1 MKVTRLQKKKKG
13 ERDKIIIL
21 YKSLGRKERRN
32 KIIEIKEIKERRE
45 NNPFR

>member
-1 MKVTRLQKKKKG
+1 MISVTPYESHSITEKKK
-13 ERDKIIIL
+13 EREIKW
-21 YKSLGRKERRN
+21 KERRN

>member
-1 MKVTRLQKKKKG
+1 MKVTRLQKKKKR
-13 ERDKIIIL
+13 ERDKIVQL